1 MVQQLTAPKINRHHL
16 NQRHKKD
23 LFDKRGLDP
32 NWCEVNCR
40 SISTNQATELL
51 GYTAYSDGIWLEGAN
66 YQGQFKPDK
75 QWKSPQNPEKK
86 APKYRNPK
94 GEYDAMLPIH
104 PEDPHYWDDLEAL
117 KLKCYV
123 IDGHPCLVT
132 TEGFFKAIS
141 LCSHDVPTIA
151 LQGVEMGLTPSAA
164 DLQGKRY
171 LVPTLEKFA
180 RAGFGFIHA
189 FDADAIANPNVVE
202 AQQKLAHQLKKFN
215 IPQYNVTGL
224 WNQDQGKGIDDYI
237 KMNGADKFKQEV
249 LAKAVSIEEWEKQF
263 NQENV
268 ETQKKWTQ
276 SSLAE
281 ELAEE
286 YRSKLAWHASRKS
299 WYWYARKSQGVW
311 ADTVDE
317 AIGALVTSEAK
328 KRLGPVFNH
337 DFISGTIKFLKY
349 ELAVD
354 EWIEAQGLIPLIDG
368 VLDPKT
374 MKLIPHSPGYRFLW
388 QLPYK
393 WQDRA
398 IGCQP
403 IADWLLEI
411 MKQDASLVQLLR
423 AYLKAVVT
431 GRCDLHRFL
440 EAIGPGGTGKSTF
453 LRLATALVGKE
464 NTAVT
469 TLKQLEANRFET
481 AALFGKRLVLITDS
495 ERYGGEV
502 QTLKNLTGEDD
513 IRNERK
519 CVQQTRGFQYTGMV
533 MIAAN
538 EPVQSSDYTS
548 GLKRRRL
555 TVPFAHQ
562 VPPHLQRD
570 LDSEFKP
577 YLPGLLQ
584 WVLEMPDAEMVS
596 LVVNTNNSVPSLAGF
611 SAEFLLDTNPL
622 ADWMDSCLVLEPGAK
637 TYVGTLSKSAELYL
651 YPSYCRWMDETGCR
665 SVSLRRFSE
674 CLIDLCSNQL
684 KLQGIKKGRDN
695 QGAYITG
702 LVIRQPGSDLTRP
715 ITGGDSLLTN
725 REGLSDDDVTTQTPT
740 SDGTDES
747 NFTTSPITTSEPQ
760 VQQQLFTRSQFHS
773 PTQSITT
780 PESQLE
786 QQPFTRSQ
794 FSSQNP
800 SQSVTIAVGTT
811 AEYSGEK
818 VTIVGWERHGSRV
831 QVEFSNG
838 SHRWVKR
845 HSLKIWNH

>member
-1 MVQQLTAPKINRHHL
+1 MSQQLTAPKITQHYL

-23 LFDKRGLDP
+23 LFEKRGLDP
-32 NWCEVNCR
+32 KWCEVNCR
-40 SISTNQATELL
+40 STSTNQATELL
-51 GYTAYSDGIWLEGAN
+51 GYTAQSDGIWLEGAN
-66 YQGQFKPDK
+66 YQGQYYPDK
-75 QWKSPQNPEKK
+75 RWSSQGKSEQKS
-86 APKYRNPK
+86 PKYRSPK
-94 GEYDAMLPIH
+94 GEYDIMLPIH
-104 PEDPHYWDDLEAL
+104 PEDPRYWDDIEAL
-117 KLKCYV
+117 KLKCYI
-123 IDGHPCLVT
+123 IDGHPCLVV
-132 TEGFFKAIS
+132 TEGFFKAIA
-141 LCSHDVPTIA
+141 LCSHEVPTIA
-151 LQGVEMGLTPSAA
+151 LQGVEMGLTPTDA
-164 DLQGKRY
+164 DPQGKRY
-171 LVPTLEKFA
+171 LVPSLEKLA

-189 FDADAIANPNVVE
+189 FDADAVTNPNVID
-202 AQQKLAHQLKKFN
+202 AQRKLVHQLKKFN

-224 WNQDQGKGIDDYI
+224 WTEDQGKGIDDYI
-237 KMNGADKFKQEV
+237 QLNGADKFKQEV
-249 LAKAVSIEEWEKQF
+249 LAKAVSIDKWEQQF
-263 NQENV
+263 NKKE

-286 YRSKLAWHASRKS
+286 YRPKLAWHASRKC
-299 WYWYARKSQGVW
+299 WYWYAHKVSGVW
-311 ADTVDE
+311 SQTVDE
-317 AIGALVTSEAK
+317 AIGALVTTEAK
-328 KRLGPVFNH
+328 NRLGPVFNH

-354 EWIEAQGLIPLIDG
+354 EWSEAQGLIPLIDG
-368 VLDPKT
+368 VLDPKS
-374 MKLIPHSPGYRFLW
+374 MKLLPHSPGYRFLW

-403 IADWLLEI
+403 IIHWLSEI

-423 AYLKAVVT
+423 AYLKSVVT
-431 GRCDLHRFL
+431 GRSDLHRFL

-464 NTAVT
+464 NTIVS
-469 TLKQLEANRFET
+469 TLKQLETNRFET
-481 AALFGKRLVLITDS
+481 AALYGKRLVLITDS

-513 IRNERK
+513 LRNERK
-519 CVQQTRGFQYTGMV
+519 CIQQTGGFKYTGMV

-555 TVPFAHQ
+555 TIPFTHQ
-562 VPPHLQRD
+562 VLPHLQRD

-577 YLPGLLQ
+577 YLPRLLQ
-584 WVLEMPDAEMVS
+584 WVLEMPDVEMVS
-596 LVVNTNNSVPSLAGF
+596 LVDDTQNTVSSLAGF

-651 YPSYCRWMDETGCR
+651 YPSYCSWMDETGSR

-702 LVIRQPGSDLTRP
+702 LAIRQPGSDATRP
-715 ITGGDSLLTN
+715 ITGGGDSALTSLY
-725 REGLSDDDVTTQTPT
+725 GASDDLSDDYVTVQTLV
-740 SDGTDES
+740 SDRTDELIS
-747 NFTTSPITTSEPQ
+747 EEQPSTITENCQPSTQNSEECAIQPITT
-760 VQQQLFTRSQFHS
+760 HHH
-773 PTQSITT
+773 PT
-780 PESQLE
+780 P
-786 QQPFTRSQ
+786 
-794 FSSQNP
+794 
-800 SQSVTIAVGTT
+800 SVTNGLVIAVGTT
-811 AEYSGEK
+811 ADYSGEK
-818 VTIVGWERHGSRV
+818 VTIVGWKDNGK
-831 QVEFSNG
+831 QV
-838 SHRWVKR
+838 WVELPSGKQVLVR
-845 HSLKIWNH
+845 RGSLKSWVE